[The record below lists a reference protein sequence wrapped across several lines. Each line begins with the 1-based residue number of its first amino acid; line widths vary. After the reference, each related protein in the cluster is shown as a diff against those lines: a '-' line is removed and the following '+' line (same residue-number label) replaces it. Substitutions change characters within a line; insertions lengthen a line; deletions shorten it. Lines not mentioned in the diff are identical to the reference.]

1 MNTQPAHISRRATL
15 LLAMASCLGVC
26 AAPAL
31 AQEAGG
37 GPGTLLT
44 PTLGIST
51 GYLENRSRSVGENGR
66 EFVATL
72 TPGISYVS
80 RSGSLRGSLDAQTA
94 LSERRGVAASS
105 GFDAQNQLG
114 AAFTADIVANRL
126 LLETRASITQQSV
139 SAYGEQGVTGPTLGD
154 RNRTEVRS
162 LTLAPIGKGPI
173 GEFALYEVRLTA
185 TASRTSQELGVGA
198 NTLGASAL
206 LRSPTESALLGW
218 ELQLVHDGIRYE
230 GQAQVRTQRA
240 VVGVTSSPG
249 VGLRLKLRAG
259 YESVE
264 QNSPVLAY
272 DFPTAGAT
280 LQWQPSPRTNL
291 SIEADRRYFG
301 SGARVGLLQRSPRTV
316 LTYAYSR
323 NATDGVTQS
332 TADVTLYDRLYAA
345 FSSIADT
352 SERDAAVRQLLADRG
367 QDGSQVVAAG
377 FQTSSL
383 SLQERQDLSLLWL
396 GLRTTLTAQAF
407 TNSVSEIILRSDSEP
422 LIGAPVR
429 QHGYSGSLV
438 YRLTPL
444 SSVTLGG
451 LRQMTYGVGSQA
463 GNDLKSAFAAWSHR
477 LGIKTSVNLV
487 ARYTVFNSPTDPYRE
502 TSVTASLNLRF

>member
-1 MNTQPAHISRRATL
+1 MNTRSVHAPRRAAL
-15 LLAMASCLGVC
+15 PLAVASCLGAC

-31 AQEAGG
+31 AQESGG
-37 GPGTLLT
+37 GPGTSLT
-44 PTLGIST
+44 PTLGIAG
-51 GYLENRSRSVGENGR
+51 GYVENRSRPIGENGR

-80 RSGSLRGSLDAQTA
+80 RSGRLRGSLDAQTA

-105 GFDAQNQLG
+105 GFEAQNQLG
-114 AAFTADIVANRL
+114 AAFTADLVANRL
-126 LLETRASITQQSV
+126 LLETRASISQQSV

-154 RNRTEVRS
+154 RNRTEVRT
-162 LTLAPIGKGPI
+162 LTLTPVGKGPI
-173 GEFALYEVRLTA
+173 GEFALYEVRIAA
-185 TASRTSQELGVGA
+185 TASRTSEELGVGA
-198 NTLGASAL
+198 NSLGASAL
-206 LRSPTESALLGW
+206 ARSPTESALLGW
-218 ELQLVHDGIRYE
+218 ELQLAHDGIRYE

-240 VVGVTSSPG
+240 VAGLTTSPG
-249 VGLRLKLRAG
+249 GGLRLKLRAG

-264 QNSPVLAY
+264 QTAPVLVY

-280 LQWQPSPRTNL
+280 VQWQPSARTNL

-332 TADVTLYDRLYAA
+332 TPAVTLYDRLYAA

-352 SERDAAVRQLLADRG
+352 SERDAAVRQLLADQG
-367 QDGSQVVAAG
+367 QDGSQVVATG

-383 SLQERQDLSLLWL
+383 SLQKRQDLSLLWL

-407 TNSVSEIILRSDSEP
+407 ANSVSEITLRSDTEP

-444 SSVTLGG
+444 ASVTLGG
-451 LRQMTYGVGSQA
+451 LRQMTYGDGSQA
-463 GNDLKSAFAAWSHR
+463 GNDLKSAFAASSHR
-477 LGIKTSVNLV
+477 LGVRTTANLV